1 MVIIIGDNGTFCAGS
16 ESYLRFQSRDRVRIS
31 DRCMGTLSSW
41 LDHWLLIQ
49 DAK

>member
-1 MVIIIGDNGTFCAGS
+1 MVIIIGENGTFCAGS
-16 ESYLRFQSRDRVRIS
+16 ESYLRFQSRDRYVYQTVY
-31 DRCMGTLSSW
+31 GYPSSW